1 MKANFRVFSIPS
13 KGRKTNKKQ
22 FYKEIE
28 AFLCY
33 YIVKRRFVGLLCSAI
48 CSTVCG
54 LFNLKP
60 SFGFIFGGNG
70 LFKFSAPN
78 EELKRGISKQEKQTG
93 KTGTNYSFKFKIIP
107 TNEFCNS
114 HLNRPFTDFY
124 KLSPYH

>member
-1 MKANFRVFSIPS
+1 VKANFRVFNIPS

-28 AFLCY
+28 AFLYY
-33 YIVKRRFVGLLCSAI
+33 YIVKRRFVGLLCSPI
-48 CSTVCG
+48 SIVCG

-78 EELKRGISKQEKQTG
+78 EELKRGISKRSKQEKQELIIHSSSRSSLQM
-93 KTGTNYSFKFKIIP
+93 SFAILI
-107 TNEFCNS
+107 
-114 HLNRPFTDFY
+114 
-124 KLSPYH
+124 